1 MTQEIAAMIRRI
13 YDEAYN
19 KGNLP
24 VLDEIIS
31 HDYQHNQPPMKSVK
45 GLFAY
50 KSF

>member
-13 YDEAYN
+13 YDKAYN
-19 KGNLP
+19 KGHLP

-31 HDYQHNQPPMKSVK
+31 HDYQRNQPPMKSVK

-50 KSF
+50 MLF